1 MAAEPSSITPWAA
14 PATREATPWPLQ
26 LLRRFYAQAYLDFMW
41 MTRDIRF
48 FCICAFGDTVSALS
62 RVMAVFL
69 LAERFDGIGSWS
81 HEQILFMLGYATLVN
96 GLLDMF
102 FGYNILGISRRLGRG
117 QLDHSLLQ
125 PQPLWMTLLTE
136 GFTPVIGLFPVATGV
151 AIVGWVLSG
160 TTGIP
165 GNPLWWASFGL
176 QLVASCLVVVSF
188 SFLWGT
194 LAFWSPVGA
203 EEISSRVNRMARQ
216 LTVFPLDSL
225 SPWLTQV
232 ALLALPLGFVVWYP
246 SRALLGL
253 PGASVWHAP
262 LFATGIALVATFV
275 FSRGLRHYER
285 TGSQRY
291 RIFGHRR

>member
-1 MAAEPSSITPWAA
+1 MAADSHSISPWDGG
-14 PATREATPWPLQ
+14 ATGRATGWPLL
-26 LLRRFYAQAYLDFMW
+26 LLRRFYVQAYLDFMF

-48 FCICAFGDTVSALS
+48 FCICAISDVVGSLS

-69 LAERFDGIGSWS
+69 LAERFDGIGVWS
-81 HEQILFMLGYATLVN
+81 REQILFMLGYATLVN

-117 QLDHSLLQ
+117 QLDHSLVQ

-136 GFTPVIGLFPVATGV
+136 GFTPVIGFFPVAAGV
-151 AIVGWVLSG
+151 AIVGWVMSG
-160 TTGIP
+160 PAGIHADVV
-165 GNPLWWASFGL
+165 WWITFGVE
-176 QLVASCLVVVSF
+176 LVASCLIVVSF

-253 PGASVWHAP
+253 AGASPWHAP
-262 LFATGIALVATFV
+262 LFAIVLFLVTTLV
-275 FSRGLRHYER
+275 FSWGLRHYER

-291 RIFGHRR
+291 LLFGHRR

>member
-1 MAAEPSSITPWAA
+1 MAAEPSRAVPWQG
-14 PATREATPWPLQ
+14 PARSPATPWPLQ
-26 LLRRFYAQAYLDFMW
+26 LLRRFYVQAYLDFMF

-48 FCICAFGDTVSALS
+48 FCVCAVSDVVGSLS

-69 LAERFDGIGSWS
+69 LAERFDGIGQWG

-117 QLDHSLLQ
+117 QLDHSLVQ

-136 GFTPVIGLFPVATGV
+136 GFTPVIGLFPVV
-151 AIVGWVLSG
+151 AGIAVVAWALSG
-160 TTGIP
+160 P
-165 GNPLWWASFGL
+165 LDVAAAPLWWACFAL

-203 EEISSRVNRMARQ
+203 EEISSRVNRVARQ

-246 SRALLGL
+246 SRVLLGL
-253 PGASVWHAP
+253 PGASPWHAP
-262 LFATGIALVATFV
+262 LFAGALSLLTAFI
-275 FSRGLRHYER
+275 FSRGLRHHER

-291 RIFGHRR
+291 RDFGHRR

>member
-1 MAAEPSSITPWAA
+1 MAADAPITPWDGESSGAA
-14 PATREATPWPLQ
+14 THWPVQ
-26 LLRRFYAQAYLDFMW
+26 LLRRFYVQAYLDLMF

-48 FCICAFGDTVSALS
+48 FLICALSDVVGTLS
-62 RVMAVFL
+62 RVAAVFL
-69 LAERFDGIGSWS
+69 LAERFDGIGIWS

-117 QLDHSLLQ
+117 QLDHSLVQ

-136 GFTPVIGLFPVATGV
+136 GFTPVIGLFPVLAGV
-151 AIVGWVLSG
+151 AITGWAMAGVAF
-160 TTGIP
+160 P
-165 GNPLWWASFGL
+165 ADPLWWVYFIT
-176 QLVASCLVVVSF
+176 QLVSSCLIVVSF

-232 ALLALPLGFVVWYP
+232 ALLTLPLGFVVWYP
-246 SRALLGL
+246 SRVLLGL
-253 PGASVWHAP
+253 PGASPWSAP
-262 LFATGIALVATFV
+262 AFAAGILLSTAFV
-275 FSRGLRHYER
+275 FSRGLRHHER

-291 RIFGHRR
+291 VPFGHRR